1 MHITISPTGE
11 IHMDTNGSS
20 PAEVAGTILSIQR
33 ELRQQAEAEAAK
45 AATSGNAIPL
55 TLNDCQSQTY
65 DWLVSNDVDSGIHIS
80 AVARQFGIS
89 KDAASNRLQRLSE
102 MGFARRVGGGKY
114 RAVTE

>member
-11 IHMDTNGSS
+11 IHMDTNGST

-33 ELRQQAEAEAAK
+33 ELRQQAEAEAAS
-45 AATSGNAIPL
+45 ADHRIPL
-55 TLNDCQSQTY
+55 TLNDCQSETY
-65 DWLVSNDVDSGIHIS
+65 DWLVSNDIESGIHIS
-80 AVARQFGIS
+80 ALARELGIS
-89 KDAASNRLQRLSE
+89 KEAASNRLQRLSE